1 VKELFSGR
9 GCRFSILL
17 TVFLLGLLPARKPF
31 VQAAEPNDISTGR
44 TPQQK
49 SSGGYC
55 GIYCLYAAMRFLGL
69 EADSNELIDPIY
81 IGSVRGSS
89 LAELKKAAE
98 SHGLYATPVARLSI
112 KDLRQLS
119 LPVIIHT
126 KSSPTART
134 YDHYELFLGRSR
146 EKALIYDPPSPPESV
161 EFWTLAP
168 RWDGTGLLVSNNP
181 IHFSAVFAPARRRF
195 ILYAAIVTAIVL
207 AIRWTRR
214 RFLSSRKVASRKRA
228 LFLSFGWCS
237 ALVVVATL
245 ASLTFHSFSD
255 NGMLLRRQATDFI
268 QQAYRAAFIP
278 KISTGKVRRL
288 LADHRAVFVDPRPDY
303 AFSTGHLKDAVN
315 IPPYLTDDQWNKSTD
330 RIDKKARIIVYCR
343 DTDCRL
349 AGIVASRLA
358 SDGFSGVL
366 IYKGKWH
373 QWTQNSK

>member
-69 EADSNELIDPIY
+69 EADPNELIEPEY

-98 SHGLYATPVARLSI
+98 SHGLYATPVARLSTN
-112 KDLRQLS
+112 DLRGLS

-126 KSSPTART
+126 KSSPTAKT

-146 EKALIYDPPSPPESV
+146 DKALIYDPPNPPESV

-168 RWDGTGLLVSNNP
+168 RWDGMGLLVSNNP
-181 IHFSAVFAPARRRF
+181 VHFSAVFAPARRRF

-207 AIRWTRR
+207 AIRWARR
-214 RFLSSRKVASRKRA
+214 RFFGPRKSGSRKRA
-228 LFLSFGWCS
+228 LFLSFGWCA
-237 ALVVVATL
+237 ALVITAVL
-245 ASLTFHSFSD
+245 ASLTFHSISD

-268 QQAYRAAFIP
+268 QQAYQAAFIP
-278 KISTGKVRRL
+278 KISTRKVRRF
-288 LADHRAVFVDPRPDY
+288 LADPRAVFVDPRPDY

-315 IPPYLTDDQWNKSTD
+315 IPPYLTDDQWKKSTD
-330 RIDKKARIIVYCR
+330 RIDKKARVIVYCQ
-343 DTDCRL
+343 DTDYHL
-349 AGIVASRLA
+349 AGVVASRLE
-358 SDGFSGVL
+358 SDGFSNL
-366 IYKGKWH
+366 RIYKGQWR
-373 QWTQNSK
+373 QWTENTE